1 MAGDRME
8 SEPTHDAR
16 AAPREEF
23 PNLDGLERREVQLR
37 LGGNVDLF
45 RRLLAYA
52 SSACQNAAE
61 STREACERGDRAEA
75 LRLVHSVRG
84 VLGNLSATE
93 AFRLATAAERRL
105 ADPQIPLREADLEAL
120 EASLTFLLMAIE
132 RYFREGLPPEHV
144 RALREPIDAHLVD
157 DLVGLLRAWDADALS
172 LYDTLRPDLE
182 RLLGRARG
190 LQLREA
196 MCRVR
201 FDDAAELL
209 MRIDTKR

>member
-1 MAGDRME
+1 MGF
-8 SEPTHDAR
+8 EPRHDAR

-23 PNLDGLERREVQLR
+23 PDLDGLDRREVLLR
-37 LGGNVDLF
+37 LGGNVFLF

-52 SSACQNAAE
+52 SSACRNAAE
-61 STREACERGDRAEA
+61 STREACERGDRGEA
-75 LRLVHSVRG
+75 LRLVHGVRG

-93 AFRLATAAERRL
+93 AFRLATVAEQRL
-105 ADPQIPLREADLEAL
+105 LDGRIPLREADLEAL

-132 RYFREGLPPEHV
+132 RHFREGLPPEQV